1 MISSFIPSLAQIG
14 AVIITFNPDTSF
26 KINLAAA
33 ARQLDRII
41 IVDNASGDSS
51 LQRIKECISQHSN
64 VILIEN
70 STNLGIAKAL
80 NMGCRYLIEHENLFA
95 LLLDQD
101 SLVTDGMVESL
112 YKAITRLN
120 SCAVA
125 SPKIVAKD
133 SDGNLGVIPSRYM
146 IPSNGLIYK
155 KSIVKSEPLK
165 VLFNITS
172 GSLVDLTIWNRIGQ
186 FQEDYFIEGVDNE
199 YGLRANSLGYS
210 IMIDHHASLVQQY
223 GEQQVKTLFGRNF
236 FPTFH
241 SPLRHYYVS
250 RNRIMIW
257 KEYYKKSP
265 YYITWDLLSFL
276 NTLFLIIVFEDKKY
290 QKLKYI
296 GKGLIDAFKGV
307 KGKYNA

>member
-1 MISSFIPSLAQIG
+1 MNDLTTSSTSKIG
-14 AVIITFNPDTSF
+14 AVIITFNPDGDF
-26 KINLAAA
+26 GINLAAA
-33 ARQLDRII
+33 SRQLDKIV
-41 IVDNASGDSS
+41 IVDNGSEGSS
-51 LQRIKECISQHSN
+51 LHRIKECISQHSN
-64 VILIEN
+64 IILIEN
-70 STNLGIAKAL
+70 NTNLGIAKAL
-80 NMGCRYLIEHENLFA
+80 NIGCSYLLERENLFA
-95 LLLDQD
+95 LMLDQD
-101 SLVTDGMVESL
+101 SLVTDGMVECL
-112 YKAITRLN
+112 YKTISQLN

-133 SDGNLGVIPSRYM
+133 SDNNLGIIPSRYM
-146 IPSNGLIYK
+146 TPSSGLFYK
-155 KSIVKSEPLK
+155 KSIIKSEPLK

-172 GSLVDLTIWNRIGQ
+172 GSLVDLTIWNQIGQ

-210 IMIDHHASLVQQY
+210 IMIVHNASLVQQY
-223 GEQQVKTLFGRNF
+223 GEQQIKKLFGRNF

-257 KEYYKKSP
+257 KKYYKIYP
-265 YYITWDLLSFL
+265 YYLTWDLLSFL
-276 NTLFLIIVFEDKKY
+276 NTLFLIIVFEDGKY
-290 QKLKYI
+290 QKIKHI